1 MKIAVI
7 GGAGVRTPLLVKGL
21 TRSDLP
27 IDEIALFDLNPDR
40 LDAIAS
46 LARSYA
52 RSVRTFPTAS
62 LCVADADF
70 VFLSIR
76 AGGIDARARDE
87 ASAIALGVAGQET
100 IGPAGFA
107 MAMRNVPPAV
117 EYARLVAG
125 LAPRAWIINFTNPV
139 GIVTQAMTQDGHAR
153 VIGICDTPTELF
165 ATVVRLLHLPHD
177 RCFFDYFGLN
187 HLGWL
192 REVYVDGEP
201 QLSRLWDNDPLLE
214 RVYRPQLFDVLFLR
228 QLRLLPTEYLFF
240 YYRPRDALANLRAA
254 GRTRGRDIAELNERL
269 FRDLATAGSS
279 ARQVYETYL
288 EQRSAGYLRLEA
300 GAARVSDTSDTSTS
314 QIPATSDPFGS
325 KAVRVSDTSDTSG
338 LAGYDKI
345 ALAVVRAIHFN
356 TNTVIPLNVSNR
368 GTLRGLADADIV
380 EVPCVVGAN
389 GAHPLAVAPMPDDVR
404 ELVVR
409 VKEYERFTVDAA
421 SAPSMDAVV
430 RALSLNPLVGTH
442 ALARRLVDSMQPLW

>member
-139 GIVTQAMTQDGHAR
+139 GIVTQAMTEDGHSR
-153 VIGICDTPTELF
+153 VIGICDTPAELF
-165 ATVVRLLHLPHD
+165 ADVARLLDLPHD

-192 REVYVDGEP
+192 REVYVDGAP

-214 RVYRPQLFDVLFLR
+214 RVYRAPLFDARFLR

-254 GRTRGRDIAELNERL
+254 GRTRGRDIAELNQRL

-300 GAARVSDTSDTSTS
+300 GAARVSDTSDTSE
-314 QIPATSDPFGS
+314 
-325 KAVRVSDTSDTSG
+325 

-356 TNTVIPLNVSNR
+356 TNAVMPLNVSNK

-389 GAHPLAVAPMPDDVR
+389 GAHPLAVEPMSDDVR

>member
-27 IDEIALFDLNPDR
+27 IEEIALFDLNPDR
-40 LDAIAS
+40 LDAIAA

-87 ASAIALGVAGQET
+87 ASAIALGVIGQET

-201 QLSRLWDNDPLLE
+201 ELSRLWDNDPLLE
-214 RVYRPQLFDVLFLR
+214 RVYRPQLFDALFLR

-254 GRTRGRDIAELNERL
+254 GRTRGRDIAALNERL

-300 GAARVSDTSDTSTS
+300 GESGGADM
-314 QIPATSDPFGS
+314 
-325 KAVRVSDTSDTSG
+325 SDTSG

-356 TNTVIPLNVSNR
+356 SNAVMPLNVLNK

-389 GAHPLAVAPMPDDVR
+389 GAHPLAVEPMPDDVR

>member
-21 TRSDLP
+21 TSSDLP

-40 LDAIAS
+40 LDIIAS

-107 MAMRNVPPAV
+107 MAMRNIPPAV

-125 LAPRAWIINFTNPV
+125 LAPRAWIVNFTNPV
-139 GIVTQAMTQDGHAR
+139 GIVTQAMTEDGHPR

-165 ATVVRLLHLPHD
+165 ADVARLLDLPHD

-192 REVYVDGEP
+192 REVFVDGAP
-201 QLSRLWDNDPLLE
+201 QLPRLWDNDPLLE
-214 RVYRPQLFDVLFLR
+214 RVYRAPLFGARFLR

-240 YYRPRDALANLRAA
+240 YYSPRDALANLRAA

-279 ARQVYETYL
+279 ARHVYETYL
-288 EQRSAGYLRLEA
+288 QQRSAGYLRLEA
-300 GAARVSDTSDTSTS
+300 GDSVPARPEPVEGR
-314 QIPATSDPFGS
+314 A
-325 KAVRVSDTSDTSG
+325 SG
-338 LAGYDKI
+338 LAGYDRI

-356 TNTVIPLNVSNR
+356 SNAVMPLNVSNK
-368 GTLRGLADADIV
+368 GTLRGLADTDIV

-389 GAHPLAVAPMPDDVR
+389 GAHPLAVEPMPDDVR

-442 ALARRLVDSMQPLW
+442 ALARRLVDSMRPLW

>member
-117 EYARLVAG
+117 EYARLIAG

-165 ATVVRLLHLPHD
+165 ADVARLLDLPHD

-192 REVYVDGEP
+192 REVFVDGAP

-214 RVYRPQLFDVLFLR
+214 RVYRAQLFDARFLR

-240 YYRPRDALANLRAA
+240 YYRPRDALTNLRAA

-300 GAARVSDTSDTSTS
+300 GAASG
-314 QIPATSDPFGS
+314 PARPEPVDEPSRSALRRSAEALAQADGR
-325 KAVRVSDTSDTSG
+325 AAE
-338 LAGYDKI
+338 LAGYDRI

-356 TNTVIPLNVSNR
+356 SNAVIPLNVANK
-368 GTLRGLADADIV
+368 GTLRGLEDADIV
-380 EVPCVVGAN
+380 EVPSVVGAN
-389 GAHPLAVAPMPDDVR
+389 GAHPLAVAPMPEDVR

-409 VKEYERFTVDAA
+409 VKEYERFTVGAA
-421 SAPSMDAVV
+421 SAPSMDAAV
-430 RALSLNPLVGTH
+430 RALALNPLVGTH
-442 ALARRLVDSMQPLW
+442 ALARRLVDSMRPLW

>member
-27 IDEIALFDLNPDR
+27 IDEIALYDLDPDR

-87 ASAIALGVAGQET
+87 AASIALGVVGQET

-107 MAMRNVPPAV
+107 MAMRNVPPAI

-139 GIVTQAMTQDGHAR
+139 GIVTQAITEDGNAR

-165 ATVVRLLHLPHD
+165 ADVARVLDLPHD
-177 RCFFDYFGLN
+177 RCLFDYFGLN

-192 REVYVDGEP
+192 REVYLDGAP
-201 QLSRLWDNDPLLE
+201 QLSRLWDNHPLLE
-214 RVYRPQLFDVLFLR
+214 RVYRARLFDAPFLHR
-228 QLRLLPTEYLFF
+228 LRLLPTEYLFF
-240 YYRPRDALANLRAA
+240 YYRPREALANLQSA

-269 FRDLATAGSS
+269 FHDLATAGSS
-279 ARQVYETYL
+279 ARHVYEAYL
-288 EQRSAGYLRLEA
+288 EERSAGYLRLEVG
-300 GAARVSDTSDTSTS
+300 GASGPARPE
-314 QIPATSDPFGS
+314 PADGR
-325 KAVRVSDTSDTSG
+325 AQE
-338 LAGYDKI
+338 LAGYDRI
-345 ALAVVRAIHFN
+345 ALAVVRAIHIN
-356 TNTVIPLNVSNR
+356 SNAIIPLNVANK
-368 GTLRGLADADIV
+368 GTLRGLADTDVV

-389 GAHPLAVAPMPDDVR
+389 GARPLAVEPMPDDVR

-421 SAPSMDAVV
+421 SAPSMDAAV

-442 ALARRLVDSMQPLW
+442 ALARRLVDSMKPLW

>member
-27 IDEIALFDLNPDR
+27 IEEIALFDVNPER

-139 GIVTQAMTQDGHAR
+139 GIVTQAMTQDGNPR

-165 ATVVRLLHLPHD
+165 ADVSRLLDLPYD

-192 REVYVDGEP
+192 REVYVDGAP

-214 RVYRPQLFDVLFLR
+214 RVYRAPLFDARFLR

-240 YYRPRDALANLRAA
+240 YYRPRDALANLRSA
-254 GRTRGRDIAELNERL
+254 GRTRGREIAELNERL

-279 ARQVYETYL
+279 ARGVYETYL
-288 EQRSAGYLRLEA
+288 EHRSAGYLRLETA
-300 GAARVSDTSDTSTS
+300 TATGPD
-314 QIPATSDPFGS
+314 PAVALA
-325 KAVRVSDTSDTSG
+325 KAEGRAPE

-345 ALAVVRAIHFN
+345 ALAVVRAIHVN
-356 TNTVIPLNVSNR
+356 SNTVIPLNVPNK
-368 GTLRGLADADIV
+368 GTLRALSDTDIV

-389 GAHPLAVAPMPDDVR
+389 GARPLAVEPLPDDVD
-404 ELVVR
+404 ELVIR

-421 SAPSMDAVV
+421 SAPSMDAAV

-442 ALARRLVDSMQPLW
+442 ALARRLVDSMRALW

>member
-27 IDEIALFDLNPDR
+27 IEEIALFDVNPER

-52 RSVRTFPTAS
+52 RTVKTFPTAS

-76 AGGIDARARDE
+76 AGGIEARARDE
-87 ASAIALGVAGQET
+87 AAAIALGVVGQET

-117 EYARLVAG
+117 EYARLIAG

-139 GIVTQAMTQDGHAR
+139 GIVTQAMTQDGNAR
-153 VIGICDTPTELF
+153 VIGICDTPAELF
-165 ATVVRLLHLPHD
+165 ADVTRVLDLPAD

-192 REVYVDGEP
+192 REVFVDGEP
-201 QLSRLWDNDPLLE
+201 QLSRLWDDDPLLE
-214 RVYRPQLFDVLFLR
+214 RVYRAPLFDARFLR

-240 YYRPRDALANLRAA
+240 YYRPREALANLQTA
-254 GRTRGRDIAELNERL
+254 GRTRGRDIAALNERL
-269 FRDLATAGSS
+269 FHDLMTAGSS
-279 ARQVYETYL
+279 ARQLYETYL

-300 GAARVSDTSDTSTS
+300 GGASGPARPEPVDDRASE
-314 QIPATSDPFGS
+314 
-325 KAVRVSDTSDTSG
+325 

-345 ALAVVRAIHFN
+345 ALAVVRAIHSDSN
-356 TNTVIPLNVSNR
+356 AIIPLNVPNR
-368 GTLRGLADADIV
+368 GALRGLADTDIV

-389 GAHPLAVAPMPDDVR
+389 GARPLAVDAMPDDVR

-421 SAPSMDAVV
+421 SAPSMDAAV

-442 ALARRLVDSMQPLW
+442 ALARRLVDSMKPLW

>member
-27 IDEIALFDLNPDR
+27 IDEIALYDLDPDR

-87 ASAIALGVAGQET
+87 AASIALGVVGQET

-107 MAMRNVPPAV
+107 MAMRNVPPAI

-139 GIVTQAMTQDGHAR
+139 GIVTQAITEDGNAR

-165 ATVVRLLHLPHD
+165 ADVARVLDLPHD
-177 RCFFDYFGLN
+177 RCLFDYFGLN

-192 REVYVDGEP
+192 REVYLDGAP
-201 QLSRLWDNDPLLE
+201 QLSRLWDNHPLLE
-214 RVYRPQLFDVLFLR
+214 RVYRARLFDAPFLHR
-228 QLRLLPTEYLFF
+228 LRLLPTEYLFF
-240 YYRPRDALANLRAA
+240 YYRPREALANLQSA

-269 FRDLATAGSS
+269 FHDLATAGSS
-279 ARQVYETYL
+279 ARHVYEAYL
-288 EQRSAGYLRLEA
+288 EERSAGYLRLEVG
-300 GAARVSDTSDTSTS
+300 GASGPARAE
-314 QIPATSDPFGS
+314 PADGR
-325 KAVRVSDTSDTSG
+325 AQE
-338 LAGYDKI
+338 LAGYDRI
-345 ALAVVRAIHFN
+345 ALAVVRAIHIN
-356 TNTVIPLNVSNR
+356 SNAIIPLNVANK
-368 GTLRGLADADIV
+368 GTLRGLADTDVV

-389 GAHPLAVAPMPDDVR
+389 GARPLAVEPMPDDVR

-421 SAPSMDAVV
+421 SAPSMDAAV

-442 ALARRLVDSMQPLW
+442 ALARRLVDSMKPLW

>member
-87 ASAIALGVAGQET
+87 ASAIALGVVGQET

-139 GIVTQAMTQDGHAR
+139 GIVTQAMTEDGNAR

-165 ATVVRLLHLPHD
+165 AAVVRLLHLPHD

-192 REVYVDGEP
+192 REVYVDGAP

-214 RVYRPQLFDVLFLR
+214 RVYRSQLFDARFLR

-269 FRDLATAGSS
+269 FGDLATAGSS
-279 ARQVYETYL
+279 ARQVYESYL
-288 EQRSAGYLRLEA
+288 ERRSAGYLRLEA
-300 GAARVSDTSDTSTS
+300 GAASG
-314 QIPATSDPFGS
+314 PARPEPVEGRAPD
-325 KAVRVSDTSDTSG
+325 

-356 TNTVIPLNVSNR
+356 SNAVMPLNVSNK

-389 GAHPLAVAPMPDDVR
+389 GAHPLAVEPMPDDIR